1 MDHRIIGITRKGAL
15 REVALHPAVKGI
27 VHEQIHQDRTD
38 HSPLRSSAIPRRAGT
53 LRSLEWRSQPPLD
66 VQQDPVFLD
75 VLAYRLEHEAV
86 IDLIEGRFD
95 IKLHHPVVLPAPLSG
110 DGYRLF
116 GRSPGPVS
124 IRIRMEQGIENRF
137 DEELSLIHISE

>member
-1 MDHRIIGITRKGAL
+1 L
-15 REVALHPAVKGI
+15 RG
-27 VHEQIHQDRTD
+27 
-38 HSPLRSSAIPRRAGT
+38 SAISRQAGA

-75 VLAYRLEHEAV
+75 VLAYRLEQEAM

-95 IKLHHPVVLPAPLSG
+95 IKLRHPVVLPAPLSG

-116 GRSPGPVS
+116 CRFPGPVP

-137 DEELSLIHISE
+137 DEELDSGLPPSIVNGTN